1 MILTIF
7 GYPKSGK
14 TLLFNMLTGKEE
26 EVSKFSTSTH
36 EFHKAV
42 LEVPDDRLTQLAAF
56 NQTPPVYA
64 RIEFLDTGA
73 VAFRESKNTTF
84 IDLLRRADGLIHL
97 VRGFEDPEILHTEG
111 SIDPKRD
118 IQAMEDELITVD
130 FITVEKRLEKL
141 EADVGKIKSTA
152 LKEELEMFQ
161 KIKTFLEEG
170 KPLREYDFNAK
181 EEVMIRGFKLLSSI
195 PLINIINADENTY
208 EKYLELEKS
217 PDKATQTLVFC
228 GKIETELLEL
238 EKDDRLI
245 FEEEYGLKNYK
256 YMRENFI
263 RACYTLMDL
272 ISFFTIG
279 KNETKAWT
287 IRSSDN
293 AYEAAGKIH
302 TDIQQGFIRAE
313 TIDWKDFLEAGGFP
327 GAREKGV
334 LRLEG
339 KDYRV
344 KDGEILQFRF
354 NK

>member
-42 LEVPDDRLTQLAAF
+42 LEVPDDRLTQLAEF
-56 NQTPPVYA
+56 NKTPPVYA

-73 VAFRESKNTTF
+73 VAFRESKNSTF

-111 SIDPKRD
+111 SIDPERD
-118 IQAMEDELITVD
+118 MRAMVDELITVD
-130 FITVEKRLEKL
+130 FMTVEKRLEKL
-141 EADVGKIKSTA
+141 EADVGKIKSTE
-152 LKEELEMFQ
+152 LKEELEMFNVL
-161 KIKTFLEEG
+161 KGFLEQG

-181 EEVMIRGFKLLSSI
+181 EESMIRGFTFLSLK
-195 PLINIINADENTY
+195 PLINIVNADETTY

-217 PDKATQTLVFC
+217 PDKATETLVFC
-228 GKIETELLEL
+228 GKIEMELLEL
-238 EKDDRLI
+238 DEEDRLV
-245 FEEEYGLKNYK
+245 FQGEYGLKDYK
-256 YMRENFI
+256 YMRVNFI
-263 RACYTLMDL
+263 RACYALMDL

-287 IRSSDN
+287 VKSSDT
-293 AYEAAGKIH
+293 AYEAAGKVH

-313 TIDWKDFLEAGGFP
+313 TIDWKDFLDAGGFH
-327 GAREKGV
+327 GAKEKGL

-339 KDYRV
+339 KDYGV

>member
-1 MILTIF
+1 
-7 GYPKSGK
+7 
-14 TLLFNMLTGKEE
+14 MLTGKEE

-42 LEVPDDRLTQLAAF
+42 LEVPDHRLTQLAEF
-56 NQTPPVYA
+56 NRTPPVYA

-111 SIDPKRD
+111 SVDPGRD
-118 IQAMEDELITVD
+118 IRAMEEELITLD
-130 FITVEKRLEKL
+130 FIAVEKRLEKL
-141 EADVGKIKSTA
+141 TADVGKIKSTA
-152 LKEELEMFQ
+152 LKEELEMF
-161 KIKTFLEEG
+161 KLLKSFLEEG
-170 KPLREYDFNAK
+170 NPLREYNFNAK
-181 EEVMIRGFKLLSSI
+181 EESMIKGFTLLSLK
-195 PLINIINADENTY
+195 PLITIVNADENTY
-208 EKYLELEKS
+208 EKYLELEQS
-217 PDKATQTLVFC
+217 PGKDTRTMVFC
-228 GKIETELLEL
+228 GKIEMELLEL
-238 EKDDRLI
+238 DVEDREV
-245 FEEEYGLKNYK
+245 FQEEYGLKDYT

-263 RACYTLMDL
+263 RACYKLMNL

-279 KNETKAWT
+279 KNETKAWPVK
-287 IRSSDN
+287 RSDT
-293 AYEAAGKIH
+293 AYEAAGKVH

-313 TIDWKDFLEAGGFP
+313 TIDWKDFLDAKGFH
-327 GAREKGV
+327 GAKEKGL

-339 KDYRV
+339 KEYLV

>member
-42 LEVPDDRLTQLAAF
+42 LEVPDHRLTRLAEF
-56 NQTPPVYA
+56 NETPPVYA

-73 VAFRESKNTTF
+73 VAFREGKNTTF
-84 IDLLRRADGLIHL
+84 VDLLRRAEGLIHL

-118 IQAMEDELITVD
+118 IRAMEDELITVD
-130 FITVEKRLEKL
+130 FITAEKRIEKL
-141 EADVGKIKSTA
+141 EADVGKIKSTE
-152 LKEELEMFQ
+152 LKEELEMFRAL
-161 KIKTFLEEG
+161 KAWLEQG
-170 KPLREYDFNAK
+170 KPLREYAFNAK
-181 EEVMIRGFKLLSSI
+181 EESMIRGFTFLSLK
-195 PLINIINADENTY
+195 PLINIVNADENTY

-217 PDKATQTLVFC
+217 PEKSTETLVFC
-228 GKIETELLEL
+228 GKIEMELLEL
-238 EKDDRLI
+238 DQEDRLV
-245 FEEEYGLKNYK
+245 FQEEYGLTDYK
-256 YMRENFI
+256 YMRDNFI
-263 RACYTLMDL
+263 RACYTLMNL

-287 IRSSDN
+287 VTDSDT

-313 TIDWKDFLEAGGFP
+313 TIDWNDFLESGGFH
-327 GAREKGV
+327 GAKEKGL